1 MHTVHTC
8 GISQAKT
15 TKDICTSKVHNN
27 RHLPKTVQLYVVV
40 QCRNIHLVHCC
51 ASRLVKDLQ
60 ITIYSFEDF
69 GKEFIKHC
77 RLSPDAFIQVALQL
91 AYYRYVPGWSTSIL
105 TGWSTSILTG
115 WLTGWQANWLISL
128 HTDWL
133 VDWQADHLAYW
144 LADWLADR
152 LVSSMLTGWLT
163 GRLTN

>member
-1 MHTVHTC
+1 MRSQSQMHTVRTC

-91 AYYRYVPGWSTSIL
+91 AYYRYVPG
-105 TGWSTSILTG
+105 
-115 WLTGWQANWLISL
+115 
-128 HTDWL
+128 
-133 VDWQADHLAYW
+133 
-144 LADWLADR
+144 
-152 LVSSMLTGWLT
+152 
-163 GRLTN
+163 